1 MRFTFRKTLDPY
13 DRTIDIN
20 TLEELTKFIRENGGR
35 VVIHCGTP
43 SRPAQVTGLKLIL
56 IYVMRAFYLIR
67 RGIFLRR
74 VEDRLRW
81 GGLDELFEI
90 ELCDESEKP

>member
-1 MRFTFRKTLDPY
+1 MRFTFRKTLDPN
-13 DRTIDIN
+13 DRIIDIN
-20 TLEELTKFIRENGGR
+20 TLEELTEFIQDYGGR
-35 VVIHCGTP
+35 IVIHYGTP
-43 SRPAQVTGLKLIL
+43 SRPGLVMGLQLVL
-56 IYVMRAFYLIR
+56 IYIKRAFYLIR

-90 ELCDESEKP
+90 HLCEKAVS